1 MHAMAAALLATTMLA
16 APAVHAQTR
25 TPSGPAPSGQA
36 PSGNATRSAPNLSDQ
51 KLDAAAAAITK
62 VNRLSKDY
70 KQKFDNAAP
79 DDRER
84 IVNEADAAL
93 EQAVKQSGLSV
104 EEYNQIID
112 VALNDPATQSRILQ
126 RLQTMPDEE

>member
-1 MHAMAAALLATTMLA
+1 MRVWLLTAAILVVSVPA
-16 APAVHAQTR
+16 ASAQGQ
-25 TPSGPAPSGQA
+25 SQA
-36 PSGNATRSAPNLSDQ
+36 PSVAPSPSEPAQNIPDQ

-84 IVNEADAAL
+84 IVNEADAAI

-126 RLQTMPDEE
+126 RLQTLPDEQ